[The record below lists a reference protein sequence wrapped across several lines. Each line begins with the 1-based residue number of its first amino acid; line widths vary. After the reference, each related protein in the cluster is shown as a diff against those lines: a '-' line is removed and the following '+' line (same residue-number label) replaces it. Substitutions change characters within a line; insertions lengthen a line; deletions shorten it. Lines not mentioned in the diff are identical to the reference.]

1 MKPRRELKVGDK
13 IRFSGPCSENSH
25 LFIRRKAEIVSVS
38 ADDDSLS
45 VHFQLIGAGIDNV
58 YCTAWIHRCQVVS
71 VFVKKKKESKYP
83 KEVWVN
89 FYTGIDCYLGG
100 RTAFE
105 TKDQADRLLG
115 NREIGKAIRYVL
127 AKGQ

>member
-1 MKPRRELKVGDK
+1 MKRELSVGQK
-13 IRFSGPCSENSH
+13 IRFSGPLSSTSGFFENQVCTIVEISDYK
-25 LFIRRKAEIVSVS
+25 IRVKCETNPI
-38 ADDDSLS
+38 
-45 VHFQLIGAGIDNV
+45 IPG
-58 YCTAWIHRCQVVS
+58 WIHRKQVTA

-83 KEVWVN
+83 KEVWIN